1 MKQKTRET
9 IWILC
14 ISPICMLLFG
24 PLVVLCELLSKLNL
38 WIMRGEMILRRK
50 FIEGGQS

>member
-1 MKQKTRET
+1 MKRKTREM
-9 IWILC
+9 IWVLGIA
-14 ISPICMLLFG
+14 PVFMLLFC
-24 PLVVLCELLSKLNL
+24 PLVVLGGLLSKLNL

>member
-1 MKQKTRET
+1 MKRKTRET

-14 ISPICMLLFG
+14 ISPIFMLLFG
-24 PLVVLCELLSKLNL
+24 PLVVLGGILSKLNL

>member
-1 MKQKTRET
+1 MKRKTRET

-14 ISPICMLLFG
+14 ISPIFMLLFG

-38 WIMRGEMILRRK
+38 WIMRMEMVLRSK
-50 FIEGGQS
+50 FINRGES